1 VKTGST
7 GVLPKSAV
15 KGNCYATGARNQEI
29 SSYFPGVIAIAQNKL
44 LFRGSCRPCG
54 SLKAVSDF
62 SQEQRR
68 LLADISPDDWVVAI
82 ATALLAF
89 VLLGILPRMF
99 W

>member
-1 VKTGST
+1 
-7 GVLPKSAV
+7 
-15 KGNCYATGARNQEI
+15 
-29 SSYFPGVIAIAQNKL
+29 
-44 LFRGSCRPCG
+44 
-54 SLKAVSDF
+54 LKAVSDF

-68 LLADISPDDWVVAI
+68 LLADISPDDWLVAI